1 MSVPQGMLPLLPLV
15 LTLLTPPLDVRPSHT
30 LSRRAAL
37 LLAPAA
43 ALTGVSGAWADDDE
57 CDNACQEKRRKEY
70 KEKLKARTAA
80 ANKKRIEDSK
90 KGPVRKPTDLV
101 ENRRKTVD
109 YSCVVATGS
118 PCPTDEAN

>member
-1 MSVPQGMLPLLPLV
+1 MLPLLPLV
-15 LTLLTPPLDVRPSHT
+15 LTLLTPPLDVRPSHA

-43 ALTGVSGAWADDDE
+43 ALHGLPGAWADDDE
-57 CDNACQEKRRKEY
+57 CDDKCLEKRRKEY

-80 ANKKRIEDSK
+80 ANKKRIEEAK

-109 YSCVVATGS
+109 YSCVAATGS
-118 PCPTDEAN
+118 PCPTDEAD

>member
-1 MSVPQGMLPLLPLV
+1 MLPLLPLV
-15 LTLLTPPLDVRPSHT
+15 LTLVTPDARPSFA

-43 ALTGVSGAWADDDE
+43 ALHGLPGAWADDE
-57 CDNACQEKRRKEY
+57 CNSACLEKRRKEY

-80 ANKKRIEDSK
+80 TNKKRIEDSK
-90 KGPVRKPTDLV
+90 KGPVQKPTDLV

-118 PCPTDEAN
+118 PCATD